1 MLTVFENSMRF
12 PPCTPIS
19 LGTRVNGKLQNES
32 YFILEK
38 APEVKAVYGD
48 EPEFLEIMFPGDNID
63 AIAQTTLEY
72 WAAGKKNDA
81 GVSVGGDLICVSE
94 TGPLN
99 DGTPGTAT
107 WKDRGR
113 LSPPAQEERFVAER
127 DPVTGFIARKCR
139 GPECG
144 DWVAKKCKQTM
155 KIRFIIPRVSLRN
168 LYMITT
174 HSWNSMYEF
183 MATLTWGGKFGGGI
197 AYTPFRI
204 YKGLKSIKH
213 WDAEKGKEYSRA
225 MPILRIK
232 DAQDFMSLY
241 GEEVKAGLRL
251 LKEQRMYL
259 TGAPEPVYLEAP
271 DGEDGGGDC
280 VDIEAPPDPVQR
292 ADTIL
297 ADDEVRVAFALLE
310 TALGRE
316 LDRKEKQTYVLK
328 KEHAEDIKA
337 AVLFGLNKSY
347 CEILSKKEVEPPP
360 AVTVDYIDPLPVV
373 EQ

>member
-1 MLTVFENSMRF
+1 MRF
-12 PPCTPIS
+12 PPCIPIG
-19 LGTRVNGKLQNES
+19 LGTRVNGKFQNES
-32 YFILEK
+32 YFILDR

-48 EPEFLEIMFPGDNID
+48 EPDFLEIMFPGDNID

-81 GVSVGGDLICVSE
+81 GVNIGGDLICISE
-94 TGPLN
+94 TGPLS
-99 DGTPGTAT
+99 DGVPGNAT

-113 LSPPAQEERFVAER
+113 LSPPPPEERFVTER
-127 DPVTGFIARKCR
+127 DPVTGYIVRKCR
-139 GPECG
+139 GPECN
-144 DWVAKKCKQTM
+144 DWAAKRCKQTM
-155 KIRFIIPRVSLRN
+155 KIRFMIPRVSLRN

-183 MATLTWGGKFGGGI
+183 MDTLRWGAKLGGGI

-213 WDAEKGKEYSRA
+213 WDSEKGKEYTRA

-232 DAQDFMSLY
+232 EAQDFMALY
-241 GEEVKAGLRL
+241 GDAVKAGLRL
-251 LKEQRMYL
+251 LQEQRMYL
-259 TGAPEPVYLEAP
+259 TGAPDPVYLEAP
-271 DGEDGGGDC
+271 DGESEDSGCID
-280 VDIEAPPDPVQR
+280 VEVPPDPAQR
-292 ADTIL
+292 ANLIL

-310 TALGRE
+310 TALGRG
-316 LDRKEKQTYVLK
+316 LDLKEKQTYVLK

-347 CEILSKKEVEPPP
+347 CDILSKKEVEPPP
-360 AVTVDYIDPLPVV
+360 AVTVEQIDPLPV
-373 EQ
+373 Q